1 MLPRRYSRAG
11 LITANF
17 FLINGLL
24 ALSLDYKTVFF
35 AGLPLYIST
44 LMYWFD
50 MRDSNSLKYID
61 MFMASSNIA
70 YITYLS
76 QYVFYEGN
84 PWIRNILIGIAA
96 YIVNSYIYYYQV
108 LRIPADYT
116 EKSVKT
122 LIEDRL
128 VPSTYN
134 YFSLEFTE
142 PFTFRRHCAYWC
154 SVLVHVL
161 FLHALPCLTCMY
173 CLIETERRKS
183 DCPENENQN
192 EKLIV

>member
-24 ALSLDYKTVFF
+24 ALYLDYKTIFF
-35 AGLPLYIST
+35 AGVPLYIST
-44 LMYWFD
+44 LMYWYD
-50 MRDSNSLKYID
+50 MRDCVNLKYID
-61 MFMASSNIA
+61 MLMASSNIV

-76 QYVFYEGN
+76 QHVFYEGN

-96 YIVNSYIYYYQV
+96 YFVNSYIYYYQV
-108 LRIPADYT
+108 LKIPENFTDKKT
-116 EKSVKT
+116 VLT
-122 LIEDRL
+122 LIDERL
-128 VPSTYN
+128 VVPSTYN

-142 PFTFRRHCAYWC
+142 PFTFKRNCAYWC
-154 SVLVHVL
+154 SVIVHVL

-173 CLIETERRKS
+173 CLIETERRKNT
-183 DCPENENQN
+183 CL